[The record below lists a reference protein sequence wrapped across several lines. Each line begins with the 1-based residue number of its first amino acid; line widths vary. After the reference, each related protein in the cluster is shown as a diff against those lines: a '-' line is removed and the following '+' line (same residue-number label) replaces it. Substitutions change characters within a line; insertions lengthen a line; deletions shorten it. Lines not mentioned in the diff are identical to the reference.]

1 MIESFLGLV
10 GRRELRPV
18 RLVGIP
24 HKAVGEF
31 FSMEQY
37 EVLRSHDSRRL
48 SSPAEYVSTIGT
60 SKHDFLSD
68 WFLEEI
74 SNNTYDYQC
83 IRVYK

>member
-1 MIESFLGLV
+1 
-10 GRRELRPV
+10 
-18 RLVGIP
+18 
-24 HKAVGEF
+24 
-31 FSMEQY
+31 MEQY

-68 WFLEEI
+68 WFPKEN

-83 IRVYK
+83 TQVHG